1 MTKSNNN
8 TNNIVDSFSVQV
20 IDDGYADTK
29 SKSEGSEMFI
39 TPSYATAWRPSYNKD
54 NDLRETPKDPLS
66 RIEVEVSGS
75 RFLVGE
81 AAVRQDR
88 NMQWNGASDKHN
100 DTSFDILLKTHLSL
114 MAMNKKRPI
123 TRVKLVMGLPVKSSL
138 DKDRIEKMK
147 AKVITQHNV
156 AMRLYGQKEF
166 ENKIIKV
173 EELIVKAQPHGTL
186 CDLILDN
193 DGKISNKDLARKV
206 NAISDIGGKTHNL
219 YLVDALE
226 PLADFCDT
234 KNSGMYIA
242 YMWVK
247 DYIEQEL
254 HLTVSDGQIQYI
266 VASGQIK
273 GYDLTPVIQKAY
285 RSLARKIILEIHT
298 VWENAFPFIDNI
310 IFTGGGA
317 AVLKPYLEEE
327 FKNSM
332 YLTRNQNPSG
342 LFKQG
347 VRKWKRKAI

>member
-1 MTKSNNN
+1 MTK
-8 TNNIVDSFSVQV
+8 TNNIVDTFSVQV

-29 SKSEGSEMFI
+29 SRTEDSEMFI
-39 TPSYATAWRPSYNKD
+39 TPSYVTAWRPSYNKD
-54 NDLRETPKDPLS
+54 NDLKEAQGNPLS
-66 RIEVEVSGS
+66 RIEVEVNGS

-81 AAVRQDR
+81 SAVKQDR

-114 MAMNKKRPI
+114 MSKKPI
-123 TRVKLVMGLPVKSSL
+123 SRVKLVMGLPVKASL
-138 DKDRIEKMK
+138 DKERIEKMR
-147 AKVITQHNV
+147 AKVIRQHNLGI
-156 AMRLYGQKEF
+156 RLAGQREF

-173 EELIVKAQPHGTL
+173 EDLIVKAQPHGTL
-186 CDLILDN
+186 CDLILDVN
-193 DGKISNKDLARKV
+193 GNITNKEMARKV

-226 PLADFCDT
+226 PLADFCET

-242 YMWVK
+242 YMWIK

-254 HLTVSDGQIQYI
+254 HLNVSDGQIQYI

-285 RSLARKIILEIHT
+285 RSLARKIILEIQT

-317 AVLKPYLEEE
+317 TILKPYLEEE
-327 FKNSM
+327 FKNAM
-332 YLTRNQNPSG
+332 YLNRTQNPSG

-347 VRKWKRKAI
+347 IRKWKRKAV